1 MNVAQKFSTLNADE
15 KLQWAVTNLAIQQP
29 FLARINGELKWKVA
43 DNIPTA
49 CTDGKTVWFGRAFL
63 ERLTREEVAFIVAH
77 EVLHVA
83 LKHHLRMK
91 KHHEAKLSNVAMDYV
106 INKILKEI
114 IDGEISRRGKSC
126 MSIVE
131 GALLDD
137 RFTSAMGWEDV
148 YRILANEQKDKPE
161 DQRDIGTPQ
170 DGKGQPQDG
179 KGQPQDGDGNGQ
191 GQEGY
196 TDVGGCGGVVRPTDG
211 QGNDLSPTELGD
223 LEGELDI
230 AIEQAEKQ
238 SQGRGLCPSALSNIA
253 VENRKHVIDW
263 KPIFK
268 RFVSKIKKGGYTFSR
283 LNKKYQSRGLTLPS
297 RRKTGTG
304 RLSLLFDTSGSMG
317 REACER
323 ILNEIE
329 PIINGLQPELVTIHY
344 YTMDVWTTQEF
355 KSGQKFTMP
364 DEWMSGGTDFDAP
377 FNAVLAQKK
386 APKCIVNF
394 TDMQAPMPKDPK
406 IPTLWVNVTADD
418 AVGSFG
424 KTIKMEG

>member
-49 CTDGKTVWFGRAFL
+49 CTDGKTVWWGRAFL
-63 ERLTREEVAFIVAH
+63 EGLTREEVAFIVAH

-126 MSIVE
+126 MTIVK

-137 RFTSAMGWEDV
+137 RFTSSMGWEDV
-148 YRILANEQKDKPE
+148 YRILADEQKDKPE
-161 DQRDIGTPQ
+161 DQRDVGTPQ
-170 DGKGQPQDG
+170 GGQGQPQDG
-179 KGQPQDGDGNGQ
+179 KGNGQ
-191 GQEGY
+191 GQDGY
-196 TDVGGCGGVVRPTDG
+196 TDVGGCGGVVRPTDA

-238 SQGRGLCPSALSNIA
+238 SQGRGLCPSVLSNIA

-344 YTMDVWTTQEF
+344 YTMDVWCTQEF

-364 DEWMSGGTDFDAP
+364 DAWKSGGTDFDAP
-377 FNAVLAQKK
+377 FDAVLDQKK

-394 TDMQAPMPKDPK
+394 TDMQAPMPRNPK